1 MWGVVPK
8 SATNNFQIPI
18 KQIDRLSVDHFLFGM
33 VTCHSITIMNGKMV
47 GDPLDLKMFESTG
60 WILEDPQDIP
70 DSQKFGLI
78 HPTIVRQPK
87 KGMFRDTAAIIL
99 IMT

>member
-8 SATNNFQIPI
+8 TVTNEFQIPI
-18 KQIDRLSVDHFLFGM
+18 KQIERLPYDNFLFGM
-33 VTCHSITIMNGKMV
+33 VTCHSITIVNGKLM

-60 WILEDPQDIP
+60 WTLEDQKNVP
-70 DSQKFGLI
+70 DSQKYSLI

-87 KGMFRDTAAIIL
+87 KGK
-99 IMT
+99 